1 MPGVDGDL
9 PATATG
15 PEAGAAVQVDAL
27 TKSFG
32 NVVALDGLSFRAEP
46 GSVTGFL
53 GPNGAG
59 KTTTL
64 RTLVGLVRPSAGVAL
79 VAGRRFADLPDPCGM
94 VGAALDSGGFHP
106 GRTARNHLRVVTL
119 QAGRGGRAGAKR
131 VEDLLVQVGLADVA
145 DRRVAGFSLG
155 MRQRLGLATALV
167 ADPQVL
173 LLDEPANGLD
183 PEGVAWLRGFLRF
196 LADDGRTVL
205 VSSHALAEVAQI
217 ADDVVIIDRGRLVRA
232 APLHELLADQATTVL
247 VRSPQ
252 ADDLAVALAA
262 LGHRAE
268 PPADAGPGD
277 TLAVHGASAAE
288 VGDIAARAGIA
299 VHWLVD
305 EQPDL
310 ESVFLRLVEESRDGS
325 RR

>member
-1 MPGVDGDL
+1 MTKAKGDVDADGR
-9 PATATG
+9 
-15 PEAGAAVQVDAL
+15 AGAAVQVDTL

-32 NVVALDGLSFRAEP
+32 NVLALDGLSFRAEP
-46 GSVTGFL
+46 GAVTGFL

-79 VAGRRFADLPDPCGM
+79 VAGRRFADLPDPSGT

-119 QAGRGGRAGAKR
+119 QAGRGGRQGTER
-131 VEDLLVQVGLADVA
+131 VETLLTQVGLTDVA
-145 DRRVAGFSLG
+145 DRRVGGFSLG

-232 APLHELLADQATTVL
+232 APLHELLADQATMVR

-252 ADDLAVALAA
+252 GDDLAVALAA
-262 LGHRAE
+262 RGHHAE
-268 PPADAGPGD
+268 PSDDVGPD
-277 TLAVHGASAAE
+277 RTWVVHGASAAE

-310 ESVFLRLVEESRDGS
+310 ESVFLRLVQDPRDGS
-325 RR
+325 HR